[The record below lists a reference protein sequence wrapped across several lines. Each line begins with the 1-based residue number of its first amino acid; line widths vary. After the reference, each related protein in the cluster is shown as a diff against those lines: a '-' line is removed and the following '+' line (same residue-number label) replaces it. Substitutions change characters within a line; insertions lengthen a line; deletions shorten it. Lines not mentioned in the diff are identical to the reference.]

1 MSTDPTHAVIAAM
14 VQAHLAH
21 SEQHRAMADAQ
32 LEFIDV
38 IRTAF
43 SEVTGLLENLEEEV
57 EVLREVVRTGV
68 GQDGRGRKRRRMT
81 GSPAFVSHTPERDYG
96 PGHGASIPSLS
107 TSPSPTSRL
116 VSLPTH
122 STNSATRSFSTL
134 PARTTMAPSRTK
146 AAAPADP
153 SAPPPRRSAR
163 TSTTA
168 AAAGAGAIK
177 TAAVDAVEAAKP
189 VVAKAVEAAKGV
201 VGEVEKLTSEP
212 VKEYEDE
219 IEVKEAEAYG
229 VGELVE
235 DVKLV
240 DGK

>member
-68 GQDGRGRKRRRMT
+68 GQDGRGRKRRRLT

-116 VSLPTH
+116 VSLP
-122 STNSATRSFSTL
+122 FF
-134 PARTTMAPSRTK
+134 
-146 AAAPADP
+146 
-153 SAPPPRRSAR
+153 
-163 TSTTA
+163 
-168 AAAGAGAIK
+168 
-177 TAAVDAVEAAKP
+177 P
-189 VVAKAVEAAKGV
+189 VVPCPRFQPQNYCKV
-201 VGEVEKLTSEP
+201 VPRQSRSGLPNV
-212 VKEYEDE
+212 
-219 IEVKEAEAYG
+219 
-229 VGELVE
+229 
-235 DVKLV
+235 
-240 DGK
+240 